1 VLPDSRCVLPLALP
15 LALALALAPAA
26 RAQDAVMLRLDPP
39 VGQVSRYRMEIQ
51 SWVRGRMLQT
61 DTSLPTLVQIM
72 HITQTVDSVEA
83 EAYFITTVIDS
94 SRMDAPGMGGM
105 GQLGRM
111 AGDMLRG
118 QTTTTRVDSR
128 GRVLSVEVV
137 PNPNLPPMLA
147 GRVGGATRGLGR
159 RGEVSLPMRL
169 VHVGESWTDSLN
181 TELGGG
187 RGAPGEA
194 MGRVTYRLER
204 IERRG
209 ASQLAVISLNGTI
222 GMATAVQSEPTAVS
236 GSITGEFVVDVRAKR
251 LARMTT
257 EVSAQVESQD
267 GSQMPVRTRLTMTLL
282 P

>member
-1 VLPDSRCVLPLALP
+1 VLPNSRCVLP

-51 SWVRGRMLQT
+51 SWIRGRMLQA
-61 DTSLPTLVQIM
+61 DTSLPTFVQII
-72 HITQTVDSVEA
+72 HVTQTVGSVEGDVRV
-83 EAYFITTVIDS
+83 ITTVIDS

-105 GQLGRM
+105 GQLGQM

-118 QTTTTRVDSR
+118 QTTTTRVDAR
-128 GRVLSVEVV
+128 GRVLSVEVA

-147 GRVGGATRGLGR
+147 GRMGGATRGLGR
-159 RGEVSLPMRL
+159 RGEMSLPMRL

-187 RGAPGEA
+187 RGAPSEA
-194 MGRVTYRLER
+194 MTSVTYRLER
-204 IERRG
+204 IERQG
-209 ASQLAVISLNGTI
+209 ASQLAVISWNGTMSSTPADQAS
-222 GMATAVQSEPTAVS
+222 GTTVS
-236 GSITGEFVVDVRAKR
+236 GSMSGEFVVDVSAGR

-257 EVSAQVESQD
+257 EANGQVESQA
-267 GSQMPVRTRLTMTLL
+267 GGRMPVRTRVTMTLL

>member
-1 VLPDSRCVLPLALP
+1 VLPNSRCVLP

-51 SWVRGRMLQT
+51 SWIRGRMLQA
-61 DTSLPTLVQIM
+61 DTSLPTFVQII
-72 HITQTVDSVEA
+72 HVTQTVGSVEGDVRV
-83 EAYFITTVIDS
+83 ITTVIDS

-105 GQLGRM
+105 GQLGQM

-118 QTTTTRVDSR
+118 QTTTTRVDAR
-128 GRVLSVEVV
+128 GRVLSVEVE

-147 GRVGGATRGLGR
+147 GRMGGATRGLGR
-159 RGEVSLPMRL
+159 RGEMSLPMRL

-194 MGRVTYRLER
+194 MARVTYRLER
-204 IERRG
+204 IEGRG
-209 ASQLAVISLNGTI
+209 ASQLAVISVNGTI
-222 GMATAVQSEPTAVS
+222 GMATAVQSEAIAVS
-236 GSITGEFVVDVRAKR
+236 GSTTGEFVVDVRARR

-257 EVSAQVESQD
+257 EVNAQVESPA
-267 GSQMPVRTRLTMTLL
+267 GGQMPVRTRMMMTLL